1 MAKRLNPEISEKFKE
16 MRKKDNEAEQNQ
28 TFCPE
33 GKHTAKYDIYNS
45 ISEMKFYQENFLIIQ
60 K

>member
-1 MAKRLNPEISEKFKE
+1 

-45 ISEMKFYQENFLIIQ
+45 ISEMKFYQENFLIVQ